1 MVLGSACSAT
11 AAHAIGL
18 ASGGLLSGPFDH
30 ARAAVGKL
38 RRAARALAHELA
50 LDVARLEDG
59 VGGLE
64 LELAAR
70 LELGRLA
77 GDLGDL
83 PAADVQELEVDD
95 VHLALALRHLEADV
109 ERLCHLVLLRG
120 GPYVLTGLVPGE
132 DRGHPDCE
140 RRCA

>member
-83 PAADVQELEVDD
+83 PAADV
-95 VHLALALRHLEADV
+95 HLALALRHLEADV

-120 GPYVLTGLVPGE
+120 GPYVLTGLEPGE